1 MCKFKNGFGSIRVA
15 DSRSIILS
23 VWTDNRTQSV
33 SKLTLNVGRKLRRN
47 IKDSIMELKDY
58 ISETI
63 RQIVLG
69 ITEAQKNV
77 EGLDIIVNPNITI
90 GQNGEFF
97 VPSKKS
103 YNIQRRVQNIDMDIN
118 LTVTE
123 SETNSIGGK
132 IGVSV
137 FGVGA
142 DSSGVKETSN
152 QNRVRF
158 SIPIC
163 FPVTKVDD
171 I

>member
-1 MCKFKNGFGSIRVA
+1 
-15 DSRSIILS
+15 
-23 VWTDNRTQSV
+23 
-33 SKLTLNVGRKLRRN
+33 
-47 IKDSIMELKDY
+47 MELKDY

-77 EGLDIIVNPNITI
+77 DGLDIIINPDITV

-97 VPSKKS
+97 VPKAKS
-103 YNIQRRVQNIDMDIN
+103 YNAQRRVQNIEMDIN
-118 LTVTE
+118 VTVSE
-123 SETNSIGGK
+123 SEKNTIGGK

-142 DSSGVKETSN
+142 DSSGAKETTN
-152 QNRVRF
+152 QNRVKF

-163 FPVTKVDD
+163 FPITKVE
-171 I
+171 